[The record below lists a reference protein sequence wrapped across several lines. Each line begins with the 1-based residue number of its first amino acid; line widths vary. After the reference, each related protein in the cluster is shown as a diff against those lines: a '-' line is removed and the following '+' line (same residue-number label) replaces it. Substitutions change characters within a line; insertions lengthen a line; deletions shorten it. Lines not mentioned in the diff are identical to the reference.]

1 VNTLINHQLIAQT
14 VIDSGDLAMLGAV
27 IHNFPDPGHYRVA
40 VLSDELV
47 VATHTLR
54 VDENS
59 TATQVNID
67 LAPPAFGTADRTAS
81 GCDCKA
87 EKARTAGDSWCYTVN
102 PRGQV
107 LFYVSRGTDGYA
119 VQVNKVNDAKILF
132 DSRQL
137 QEGDLF
143 AATLLRPGS
152 YSITNVPAGY
162 KSEVVVAYPKPG
174 KTPFKAPAPVSI
186 DATKSGLVI
195 VSDGKEK
202 KMDKL
207 GIEATQ
213 GQLFKIKTPS
223 RIRIELVKA
232 DDGPAEKRPAPVL
245 SWNKQAGPTAVG
257 RTLNAG
263 QPVEEPVRSA
273 KVKAPIKKSAGGKS

>member
-1 VNTLINHQLIAQT
+1 MKTLINHQLISQT
-14 VIDSGDLAMLGAV
+14 VIDSGELAMLGAV
-27 IHNFPDPGHYRVA
+27 IHNFPEPGEYHVA
-40 VLSDELV
+40 VLSDKLI

-54 VDENS
+54 VDES
-59 TATQVNID
+59 ATAMQVNID
-67 LAPPAFGTADRTAS
+67 LAPPGSATSDRTSS
-81 GCDCKA
+81 GCDCKD
-87 EKARTAGDSWCYTVN
+87 EKTRRSGDSSCYTVN
-102 PRGQV
+102 PRGHV

-119 VQVNKVNDAKILF
+119 VQVNKVNEAKILF

-152 YSITNVPAGY
+152 YTITNVPAGY

-174 KTPFKAPAPVSI
+174 RTPFKAPSPISI
-186 DATKSGLVI
+186 EATKAGLVI

-202 KMDKL
+202 KMEKL

-223 RIRIELVKA
+223 RIRIELTKA
-232 DDGPAEKRPAPVL
+232 DDGPGESRPAPVL
-245 SWNKQAGPTAVG
+245 SWSRPAGPT
-257 RTLNAG
+257 
-263 QPVEEPVRSA
+263 PVKKSSA
-273 KVKAPIKKSAGGKS
+273 KKS

>member
-1 VNTLINHQLIAQT
+1 MKTLINHQLISQT

-27 IHNFPDPGHYRVA
+27 IHNFPDPGDYYVA
-40 VLSDELV
+40 VLADNLI

-54 VDENS
+54 VDQNV
-59 TATQVNID
+59 TAMQVNID
-67 LAPPAFGTADRTAS
+67 LAPPVSGTSDRTAA
-81 GCDCKA
+81 GCDCKD
-87 EKARTAGDSWCYTVN
+87 EKTRGLDDSPCYAVN
-102 PRGQV
+102 PRGHV

-119 VQVNKVNDAKILF
+119 VQVNKVDDAKILF
-132 DSRQL
+132 DSRHL

-152 YSITNVPAGY
+152 YTITNVPAGY

-174 KTPFKAPAPVSI
+174 KTPFKALTPVSI
-186 DATKSGLVI
+186 EATKGGLV
-195 VSDGKEK
+195 VVADGKEK

-223 RIRIELVKA
+223 RIRIELVEA
-232 DDGPAEKRPAPVL
+232 DDGPAEKRPASVL
-245 SWNKQAGPTAVG
+245 SWNRQAGPIGTA
-257 RTLNAG
+257 RAPHEPK
-263 QPVEEPVRSA
+263 PVEEPLTA
-273 KVKAPIKKSAGGKS
+273 KPLVKKSSGK